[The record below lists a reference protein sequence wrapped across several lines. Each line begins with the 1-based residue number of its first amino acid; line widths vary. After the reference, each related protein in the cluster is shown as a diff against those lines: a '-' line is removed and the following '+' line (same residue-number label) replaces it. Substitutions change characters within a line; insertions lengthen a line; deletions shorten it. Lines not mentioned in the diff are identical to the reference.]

1 MKTTIYKSDF
11 IEAFQD
17 VRPDQFSHA
26 GLSALY
32 DFFEDCGQEIEL
44 DVIAICCEFT
54 EYANIQEF
62 VAAHDD
68 SYIHWDVEPE
78 EADDE
83 SEAVD
88 GEIDYEKTLDNIR
101 DRTLVIDIDG
111 ESFIIQDF

>member
-1 MKTTIYKSDF
+1 MKTTVYKSDF

-32 DFFEDCGQEIEL
+32 DFFEECGQEIEL

-62 VAAHDD
+62 VADYGG
-68 SYIHWDVEPE
+68 SY
-78 EADDE
+78 
-83 SEAVD
+83 
-88 GEIDYEKTLDNIR
+88 GRTLDNISEH
-101 DRTLVIDIDG
+101 TLVIDING

>member
-1 MKTTIYKSDF
+1 MKKTVYKSDF
-11 IEAFQD
+11 IEAFQA
-17 VRPDQFSHA
+17 VRPDQFSRA

-32 DFFEDCGQEIEL
+32 DYFEDCGQEIEL

-54 EYANIQEF
+54 EYADIQEF
-62 VAAHDD
+62 VADYGD

-83 SEAVD
+83 SEAIE
-88 GEIDYEKTLDNIR
+88 GEVDYEKTLDNIGR
-101 DRTLVIDIDG
+101 YTQVIDING